1 MKAKLW
7 PNGLGYDVGPDA
19 EVWLL
24 TDGLGVRIYTERDT
38 IKSLFIPDRGLDPI
52 EAVKRCR
59 REGTVGEDY
68 G

>member
-7 PNGLGYDVGPDA
+7 PNGLGYDVGRDA

-38 IKSLFIPDRGLDPI
+38 IKSLFIADRGLDPV

-59 REGTVGEDY
+59 REGKVEEG
-68 G
+68 